1 MQRVYAGQEVGWR
14 GPNDLPSSRHCLL
27 QKGLQPA
34 PVEIDPAADVAIDC
48 GPRIAR
54 LQGFDLAVEVRS
66 LLARGHASVDGVTPS
81 VWGVGRFRFGHG
93 DGVQGGDVEQTMLPL
108 AGTGHAEGLDVTV
121 PGPLAQGLA
130 ANPEDSA
137 GLSGADPSSV
147 CIHWGSKS
155 LAFPFPRTRRL
166 TTQQKSTGRTRLT
179 KGQQKN
185 NGYHQEGKRRNRT
198 AKIMTTVSSRSSS
211 AMTDLMTS
219 KAVKEMENVQ
229 RNYVARIS
237 PQSLPILGFKEKGDC
252 TMNDPRACIHHYDGS
267 PDLACVLYCHISLE
281 FWMAMVLNNMI
292 VNKTMVVQYCLEYRT
307 YTHVRAQNRVRSKDG
322 CRQSVEDMI
331 RTMKSEQGDC
341 RPGVEMLNL
350 DHDFVQ
356 PESTHRRKR
365 GTGEGGVKP
374 PVTTPYVMKESRFE
388 RRVLIHK
395 EVHDCQRALHSEMKK
410 ANLTAM
416 CRPGGRKTDDEGRVA
431 MAIFVIHAF
440 WMNKADKG
448 GYRKKA
454 MGIST

>member
-121 PGPLAQGLA
+121 PGPRGQGLA

-179 KGQQKN
+179 KEQQKN
-185 NGYHQEGKRRNRT
+185 NGYHQ
-198 AKIMTTVSSRSSS
+198 
-211 AMTDLMTS
+211 
-219 KAVKEMENVQ
+219 
-229 RNYVARIS
+229 
-237 PQSLPILGFKEKGDC
+237 
-252 TMNDPRACIHHYDGS
+252 
-267 PDLACVLYCHISLE
+267 
-281 FWMAMVLNNMI
+281 
-292 VNKTMVVQYCLEYRT
+292 VV
-307 YTHVRAQNRVRSKDG
+307 
-322 CRQSVEDMI
+322 
-331 RTMKSEQGDC
+331 
-341 RPGVEMLNL
+341 PGL
-350 DHDFVQ
+350 
-356 PESTHRRKR
+356 
-365 GTGEGGVKP
+365 GEGV
-374 PVTTPYVMKESRFE
+374 YD
-388 RRVLIHK
+388 I
-395 EVHDCQRALHSEMKK
+395 D
-410 ANLTAM
+410 
-416 CRPGGRKTDDEGRVA
+416 
-431 MAIFVIHAF
+431 
-440 WMNKADKG
+440 
-448 GYRKKA
+448 
-454 MGIST
+454 